1 MPLFAKAFAK
11 RNNKQAAKCVLDF
24 NKNDSA
30 DNLDFDM
37 NLKTNPIG
45 MIQIKNQ
52 KWLDFFK
59 IEHKLENRLAKNK
72 IKI

>member
-45 MIQIKNQ
+45 MIQIKT
-52 KWLDFFK
+52 
-59 IEHKLENRLAKNK
+59 KND
-72 IKI
+72 